1 MAEKH
6 STAERKISKTQRRY
20 QVSYITAR
28 YADPKSFRTRYYSR
42 HPSLM
47 LKGDWLKEAGF
58 DTGTGVT
65 VKISDGVLTII
76 APLPEVQT
84 LEAELYQFKQAAMG
98 MKALVA

>member
-20 QVSYITAR
+20 SVGYITAR
-28 YADPKSFRTRYYSR
+28 HADPKTFRTRYYSR

-58 DTGTGVT
+58 ETGTGVT

-76 APLPEVQT
+76 ADTSEVQA
-84 LEAELYQFKQAAMG
+84 LKAELCQFKQAAMG